1 MNYLKITLGI
11 FFILASS
18 RFIPHPPNFTS
29 LIDLSFYVPAILG
42 VRYLPA
48 VLISF
53 AITDIFIGYHLG
65 THWTWGS
72 VVLIGFISIFLNS
85 NFITRIGGALIGAV
99 IFFIITNFGVW
110 VSGMYEQ
117 SWAGFAECYI
127 LALPFFGY
135 SMVST
140 LLFSLLIEAVYKF
153 GHNKLSRFSVIK

>member
-1 MNYLKITLGI
+1 MNYLKISLGI
-11 FFILASS
+11 FLILASS

-29 LIDLSFYVPAILG
+29 LIALSFYVPAILG

-153 GHNKLSRFSVIK
+153 GHNKLRRLSVIK

>member
-1 MNYLKITLGI
+1 MI
-11 FFILASS
+11 A
-18 RFIPHPPNFTS
+18 
-29 LIDLSFYVPAILG
+29 LSFYVPAILG

-153 GHNKLSRFSVIK
+153 GHNKLRRLSVIK